1 MVRKRLG
8 KTDLAVSTI
17 GFGAF
22 KIGRNTGI
30 KYPDSY
36 PLPDEQAVT
45 QLLNGVLD
53 LGVNY
58 IDTAPAYGIS
68 EQRIGETIAHRR
80 DEYVLSTKV
89 GETYEDGQSTYDF
102 SSQAIRL
109 SITRSLERLR
119 TDTLDLVFIHSDG
132 NDLHIL
138 QHTDTVETLQQLRDQ
153 GLIRAIGMS
162 GKTPEGGAAALTWA
176 DAIMVEYHMD
186 DRSHEAV
193 IRQAADA
200 GVGVI
205 VKKGLASGKLPPDQA
220 IRFVLGNTGVASMV
234 IGGLN
239 LEHFTDNVRV
249 AQAYNVDNE
258 PRP

>member
-1 MVRKRLG
+1 MGDSPTMVRKRLG
-8 KTDLAVSTI
+8 QTDLLVSPI

-22 KIGRNTGI
+22 KIGRNTQT
-30 KYPDSY
+30 KYPASY
-36 PLPDEQAVT
+36 ALPDEHEVAR
-45 QLLNGVLD
+45 LLNGVLD

-89 GETYEDGQSTYDF
+89 GETYEDGQSSYDF
-102 SSQAIRL
+102 SSQAIRH

-138 QHTDTVETLQQLRDQ
+138 DHTDAVQTLQQLREQ
-153 GLIRAIGMS
+153 GLVRAIGMS
-162 GKTPEGGAAALTWA
+162 SKTPEGAAAALPWA
-176 DAIMVEYHMD
+176 DAIMVEYHMEN
-186 DRSHEAV
+186 RSHEAV

-200 GVGVI
+200 GVGVV
-205 VKKGLASGKLPPDQA
+205 VKKGLASGRLVPDQA
-220 IRFVLGNTGVASMV
+220 IRFVLDNAAVTNMV
-234 IGGLN
+234 IGGLS
-239 LEHFTDNVRV
+239 LEHFADNTRV
-249 AQAYNVDNE
+249 AQA
-258 PRP
+258 